1 MSRFRLTYFDFDGG
15 RGEPIRIAFHAAGV
29 DFEDHRISFDEFM
42 KTRGDMRFTCA
53 PELEVD
59 GVTVTQSNSV
69 LRYVGKMAGLYPEDD
84 LQALYCDE
92 AMDAVE
98 DLLHQIVHT
107 FGLEGDQLKAAREKL
122 ANGWISVFV
131 KGLAEILER
140 AGGEYFADNRMTVAD
155 LKVYMQIRSLRAGTL
170 DHVPTDLVDKLA
182 TSLVAHEER
191 VGNDPIVTAYY
202 ATRAS

>member
-1 MSRFRLTYFDFDGG
+1 MSKFKLTYFDFDGG
-15 RGEPIRIAFHAAGV
+15 RGEPVRIAFHAAGV

-59 GVTVTQSNSV
+59 GVTVTQSNSM

-98 DLLHQIVHT
+98 DMLHQIVQT
-107 FGLEGDQLKAAREKL
+107 MGLEGEELKAAREKL
-122 ANGWISVFV
+122 ADGWLSVFI
-131 KGLAEILER
+131 KGIADILDR
-140 AGGEYFADNRMTVAD
+140 SGGDYFADNRLTIAD
-155 LKVYMQIRSLRAGTL
+155 LKVFVQIRSLRKGTL
-170 DHVPTDLVDKLA
+170 DHISTDLVDKLA
-182 TSLVAHEER
+182 PGLAKHQER
-191 VGNDPIVTAYY
+191 IGNDPIVTAYY
-202 ATRAS
+202 AARAK